1 MYASGGVGGRGFVPS
16 RPYDRMGVGFYW
28 LDMSSDLD
36 DFAINKLE
44 DELGIEAFYN
54 IALTPWL
61 QLSVDFQ
68 WIDTGVVEN
77 DNAVVLG
84 TRIFTIF

>member
-1 MYASGGVGGRGFVPS
+1 
-16 RPYDRMGVGFYW
+16 MGVGFYW

-54 IALTPWL
+54 ITLTPWL
-61 QLSVDFQ
+61 QISVDFQ

-77 DNAVVLG
+77 DNAVFWVPGCSLYSKECSLMLYM
-84 TRIFTIF
+84 

>member
-1 MYASGGVGGRGFVPS
+1 
-16 RPYDRMGVGFYW
+16 MGVGFYW

-61 QLSVDFQ
+61 QISVDFQ

-77 DNAVVLG
+77 DNAVFWVPGCSL
-84 TRIFTIF
+84 

>member
-1 MYASGGVGGRGFVPS
+1 
-16 RPYDRMGVGFYW
+16 
-28 LDMSSDLD
+28 MSSDLD